1 MPGGVV
7 SGETAKPF
15 HTRAERRTHDRAM
28 RNRRERA
35 QRQTCI
41 HGVRLLKPCL
51 KCAAFARTQGD

>member
-1 MPGGVV
+1 M